1 MQFSA
6 LPPARHSP
14 ASRWAAIWVSG
25 LCLWLPLYLR
35 NTYMDLIHAKF
46 ALLTAFVLLGLL
58 GLAISALTD
67 LRAFRPLPGRV
78 SPGMLWLPAWCASY
92 LLAWLFSEDRF
103 ASLWGLT
110 GRRNGLAL
118 FACCTACY
126 LLTRLFCPAG
136 LYQGLCR
143 LFTGCSCLIALLGI
157 LNAWGPDPLGTYY
170 SLLPDNGSLYLSTI
184 GNLNFFA
191 AYLCLCL
198 PLAVQTAF
206 HARSG
211 HSRAGVVLCCVVLLT
226 GLLMASTDAAWL
238 SLAVML
244 AVVFCDRRLTWHGAR
259 LLFAIGAIFCAVAF
273 LTGIFLNFF
282 PLRMPLRTVSAVL
295 VKPFVCLPIGALL
308 LFLFFIS
315 PRLKKTPC
323 KPARLLFGGL
333 LLLLLCGFL
342 VRNLFGLS
350 LGPLDSFFW
359 LRSGWGSNRWDVWD
373 VLVRRYAKLPL
384 LQKLVGVGADGVD
397 ALLNPYYTQALIALN
412 GDTFD
417 SAHNEYLQHMLCGGL
432 LGLVCWCGFLFT
444 HIRSAFRRVPFL
456 ATALIGY
463 AVQAFFS
470 ITTPMLIVPVCL
482 LAAFSAAPAEQ
493 QPITLDRWY
502 FFLGSTL
509 LFPALVVMWMPFYKT
524 IHSPFWVPEWMV
536 FVCYSLDSRLTA
548 CYNKTNT

>member
-1 MQFSA
+1 MEQDVLYHAIFRLASGSEF
-6 LPPARHSP
+6 AR
-14 ASRWAAIWVSG
+14 
-25 LCLWLPLYLR
+25 
-35 NTYMDLIHAKF
+35 F
-46 ALLTAFVLLGLL
+46 
-58 GLAISALTD
+58 
-67 LRAFRPLPGRV
+67 
-78 SPGMLWLPAWCASY
+78 
-92 LLAWLFSEDRF
+92 
-103 ASLWGLT
+103 
-110 GRRNGLAL
+110 
-118 FACCTACY
+118 
-126 LLTRLFCPAG
+126 
-136 LYQGLCR
+136 
-143 LFTGCSCLIALLGI
+143 
-157 LNAWGPDPLGTYY
+157 PLGTYY

-211 HSRAGVVLCCVVLLT
+211 RSRAGVVLCCVVLLT

-282 PLRMPLRTVSAVL
+282 SLRMPLRTVSAVL

-359 LRSGWGSNRWDVWD
+359 LRSGGGSNRWDVWD

-397 ALLNPYYTQALIALN
+397 ALLTPYYTQALIALN

-417 SAHNEYLQHMLCGGL
+417 SAHNEYLQHLLCGGL
-432 LGLVCWCGFLFT
+432 LGLVCWCGFP
-444 HIRSAFRRVPFL
+444 SAL
-456 ATALIGY
+456 SATA
-463 AVQAFFS
+463 
-470 ITTPMLIVPVCL
+470 
-482 LAAFSAAPAEQ
+482 
-493 QPITLDRWY
+493 
-502 FFLGSTL
+502 
-509 LFPALVVMWMPFYKT
+509 
-524 IHSPFWVPEWMV
+524 
-536 FVCYSLDSRLTA
+536 
-548 CYNKTNT
+548 

>member
-1 MQFSA
+1 M
-6 LPPARHSP
+6 
-14 ASRWAAIWVSG
+14 
-25 LCLWLPLYLR
+25 
-35 NTYMDLIHAKF
+35 
-46 ALLTAFVLLGLL
+46 
-58 GLAISALTD
+58 
-67 LRAFRPLPGRV
+67 
-78 SPGMLWLPAWCASY
+78 
-92 LLAWLFSEDRF
+92 
-103 ASLWGLT
+103 
-110 GRRNGLAL
+110 

-157 LNAWGPDPLGTYY
+157 LNAWGLDPLGTYY

-211 HSRAGVVLCCVVLLT
+211 RSRAGVVLCCVVLLT

-315 PRLKKTPC
+315 PRLKKR
-323 KPARLLFGGL
+323 PASRLA
-333 LLLLLCGFL
+333 CC
-342 VRNLFGLS
+342 S
-350 LGPLDSFFW
+350 AACFFCFC
-359 LRSGWGSNRWDVWD
+359 
-373 VLVRRYAKLPL
+373 A
-384 LQKLVGVGADGVD
+384 A
-397 ALLNPYYTQALIALN
+397 
-412 GDTFD
+412 F
-417 SAHNEYLQHMLCGGL
+417 
-432 LGLVCWCGFLFT
+432 WCVT
-444 HIRSAFRRVPFL
+444 CSAFL
-456 ATALIGY
+456 WALWIPSG
-463 AVQAFFS
+463 
-470 ITTPMLIVPVCL
+470 C
-482 LAAFSAAPAEQ
+482 APAGA
-493 QPITLDRWY
+493 PIAGMYGTCWSGAMQSFRCCKSWW
-502 FFLGSTL
+502 
-509 LFPALVVMWMPFYKT
+509 ALAQM
-524 IHSPFWVPEWMV
+524 
-536 FVCYSLDSRLTA
+536 A
-548 CYNKTNT
+548 